1 MDSCGS
7 GGVAAGGAY
16 GYHTICGEG
25 WIVQVSG
32 DWERVCIGDYW
43 SRWGGGYNSLA
54 DHLGI

>member
-43 SRWGGGYNSLA
+43 SRWGGVQLA
-54 DHLGI
+54 C